1 MGRVFDECG
10 SCREAFKRM
19 YICVRA
25 MTVAYQRSL
34 LLQRFSQHV
43 LNTLLEYCNAPQ
55 KAIFV

>member
-1 MGRVFDECG
+1 MSAVRVVRLLNAC
-10 SCREAFKRM
+10 
-19 YICVRA
+19 ICVRA